1 MNGWSSKTFI
11 LIGTL
16 RPRAL
21 RPNIWGQLVSATMPF
36 QKKYCAPKTLFK
48 IFRSP
53 MNCMYPAEPQALKR
67 LISKLR
73 DRSKPP
79 SPGNST
85 PHKASSTKK
94 PSTKSLKHDKSQRE
108 RLALEAHAPHFDHC
122 YFVDEQQILDA
133 AEHASCLQL
142 EVLRNG
148 S

>member
-1 MNGWSSKTFI
+1 MN
-11 LIGTL
+11 
-16 RPRAL
+16 
-21 RPNIWGQLVSATMPF
+21 
-36 QKKYCAPKTLFK
+36 Y
-48 IFRSP
+48 
-53 MNCMYPAEPQALKR
+53 MYPAEPQALKR

-94 PSTKSLKHDKSQRE
+94 PSTRSLKRDKSRRE